1 MVLVPTPTPK
11 STPTLTLN
19 PFTPQF
25 VFAKPTTMTS
35 VPEMSSEGLFQLFE
49 LYLFFI
55 TILERTETPTP
66 PETPKKAQQTTEKSP
81 TSVAKNLA
89 SEFERIFEKS
99 APKACVEE
107 NLPEME
113 TLTIEYDGRDVLDL
127 GKNVGWNWNYRPS
140 RNVVAEPNFF
150 KFSETNGRYTVV
162 RKMRDK
168 DGRYYYFYPEEDF

>member
-1 MVLVPTPTPK
+1 
-11 STPTLTLN
+11 
-19 PFTPQF
+19 
-25 VFAKPTTMTS
+25 MTS
-35 VPEMSSEGLFQLFE
+35 VPEMSSE
-49 LYLFFI
+49 
-55 TILERTETPTP
+55 ERTETPTP